1 MKMLKI
7 ETKSYFKSYKSYL
20 IKPEDYEAFK
30 KDMSYQMTKI
40 LWKEEVEIEDENLTV
55 IRGDERESELTNT
68 EQMILTSGG
77 RGSSTR

>member
-1 MKMLKI
+1 
-7 ETKSYFKSYKSYL
+7 
-20 IKPEDYEAFK
+20 
-30 KDMSYQMTKI
+30 MTKI